1 MRSLKTILL
10 PLVTTLAVLLLAGCG
25 RQTGGTSTSGAT
37 AAQAAPQSQPA
48 PVVEV
53 VPVVQQKL
61 ERTIRLPGELS
72 PWETVAVYPKVTGFV
87 EWIGVDR
94 GSRVGRGQSLA
105 RMTAPELVSQRAEAE
120 ARLQAVRAQR
130 AEAAAK
136 LAADEGTYQRL
147 KAASATPGVVAG
159 NDVEVADKVV
169 SAGRGRVS
177 ALDSTE
183 RAAQAAV
190 RSVIEMEAYLKIAAP
205 FDGVVTERNAH
216 PGSLVGPSGASAAA
230 PMLRI
235 EQVSRLRLTV
245 SVPEAE
251 VGGIAAG
258 GRVKFTV
265 PAFPGQAFEGVIRR
279 VSRSLDAKT
288 RSMPV
293 ELDVN
298 NAAGRLAPGMF
309 ADVAWPVRRARPSLF
324 VPPSAV
330 ATTTERMFV
339 IRVRDGKAEWV
350 NVRRGAPAG
359 DLVEVFGELQAG
371 DQVVRRATDE
381 LRAGARVTA
390 K

>member
-183 RAAQAAV
+183 RAAQRPCG
-190 RSVIEMEAYLKIAAP
+190 RS
-205 FDGVVTERNAH
+205 
-216 PGSLVGPSGASAAA
+216 
-230 PMLRI
+230 
-235 EQVSRLRLTV
+235 SRWKRT
-245 SVPEAE
+245 
-251 VGGIAAG
+251 
-258 GRVKFTV
+258 
-265 PAFPGQAFEGVIRR
+265 
-279 VSRSLDAKT
+279 
-288 RSMPV
+288 
-293 ELDVN
+293 
-298 NAAGRLAPGMF
+298 
-309 ADVAWPVRRARPSLF
+309 
-324 VPPSAV
+324 
-330 ATTTERMFV
+330 
-339 IRVRDGKAEWV
+339 
-350 NVRRGAPAG
+350 
-359 DLVEVFGELQAG
+359 
-371 DQVVRRATDE
+371 
-381 LRAGARVTA
+381 
-390 K
+390 

>member
-1 MRSLKTILL
+1 
-10 PLVTTLAVLLLAGCG
+10 
-25 RQTGGTSTSGAT
+25 
-37 AAQAAPQSQPA
+37 
-48 PVVEV
+48 
-53 VPVVQQKL
+53 
-61 ERTIRLPGELS
+61 
-72 PWETVAVYPKVTGFV
+72 
-87 EWIGVDR
+87 
-94 GSRVGRGQSLA
+94 
-105 RMTAPELVSQRAEAE
+105 
-120 ARLQAVRAQR
+120 
-130 AEAAAK
+130 
-136 LAADEGTYQRL
+136 
-147 KAASATPGVVAG
+147 
-159 NDVEVADKVV
+159 
-169 SAGRGRVS
+169 
-177 ALDSTE
+177 
-183 RAAQAAV
+183 
-190 RSVIEMEAYLKIAAP
+190 MEAYLKIAAP